1 MNECCRAA
9 INYVSLQPL
18 FATCPSC
25 KYLQNA
31 SETPRNGCTSVNEKF
46 QSPAWNYAWNANSNY
61 RARQTRDHY
70 SHKRFTE
77 RSVLQGS
84 CCTFRGLRGTWNY
97 LAPGRDC
104 GTFQCLQGKCW
115 ETKLI
120 GIRAGAADPADRSE
134 HRNES
139 CVFPWMGSESSPEQ
153 FLEEFISEE
162 SVAAAENTTTELI
175 LGCSWWRV
183 TETRGSFKMRWKLKY
198 YTECDSVVTSFH
210 PAAGP
215 VSHPLNIILPLNS
228 IFFSLTLL

>member
-1 MNECCRAA
+1 MKSCLECKLKLPGKANEGSLFSQEVHGALCAPGILLYLPRAQRDMK
-9 INYVSLQPL
+9 L
-18 FATCPSC
+18 SC
-25 KYLQNA
+25 
-31 SETPRNGCTSVNEKF
+31 
-46 QSPAWNYAWNANSNY
+46 
-61 RARQTRDHY
+61 
-70 SHKRFTE
+70 
-77 RSVLQGS
+77 
-84 CCTFRGLRGTWNY
+84 
-97 LAPGRDC
+97 PGRDC
-104 GTFQCLQGKCW
+104 GTFQCLQGKCC
-115 ETKLI
+115 EAKLL

-153 FLEEFISEE
+153 FLEDFISEE
-162 SVAAAENTTTELI
+162 SVAAAAENTTTELI

-215 VSHPLNIILPLNS
+215 PVSHPLNIILPLNS